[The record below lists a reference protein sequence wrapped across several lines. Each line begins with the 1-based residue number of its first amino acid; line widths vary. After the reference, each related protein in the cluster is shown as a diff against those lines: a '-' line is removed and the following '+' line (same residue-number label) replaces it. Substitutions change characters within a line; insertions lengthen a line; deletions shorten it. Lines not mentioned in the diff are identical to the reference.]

1 MCPSL
6 CISVD
11 FCFKILCNSFS
22 TLQVSPTCCSKD
34 FHSLIPSYAKSYLL
48 LLNLNLLLATL
59 FDVPSSYSGRDN
71 EHRHKSLSKAHLRWT
86 QSLLWVCPSRI
97 CRAVAFKGKRGPS
110 WPQELK
116 AEKRRG
122 QIKVFNIHTAEEIFI
137 SSYPSNGSCRKGLA
151 HAARTGPQHAIVVRA
166 CDLWVIW
173 LHTTASQLGRKKVL
187 ASWHPPGHQ
196 PDCQVPSLLYR
207 AEITWQG
214 QDRTRRVV
222 LSIYPTPLW
231 TAKKW
236 NRYVSVL
243 RNRRGSAVC
252 IPMTA

>member
-48 LLNLNLLLATL
+48 LLNLNLPLPTL

-110 WPQELK
+110 WLLP
-116 AEKRRG
+116 
-122 QIKVFNIHTAEEIFI
+122 
-137 SSYPSNGSCRKGLA
+137 
-151 HAARTGPQHAIVVRA
+151 
-166 CDLWVIW
+166 
-173 LHTTASQLGRKKVL
+173 
-187 ASWHPPGHQ
+187 ASWEGRRSRPRDIHQ
-196 PDCQVPSLLYR
+196 D
-207 AEITWQG
+207 
-214 QDRTRRVV
+214 TR
-222 LSIYPTPLW
+222 L
-231 TAKKW
+231 TAKFLLF
-236 NRYVSVL
+236 STGL
-243 RNRRGSAVC
+243 RLPDKDKIKHGV
-252 IPMTA
+252 